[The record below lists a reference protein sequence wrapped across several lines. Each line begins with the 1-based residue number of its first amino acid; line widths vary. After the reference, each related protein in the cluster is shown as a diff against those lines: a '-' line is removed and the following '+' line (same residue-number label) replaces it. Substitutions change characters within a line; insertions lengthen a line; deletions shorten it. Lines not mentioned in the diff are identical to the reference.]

1 MEEKHKKEEQEL
13 PHRELEDSLAP
24 SGSYIGH
31 PRYEGHV
38 HSLTHHSVSQHGISV
53 LLPSQSNSPNPRIQA
68 PGISLDT
75 YIPGLSVTIKPI
87 SNDVAE
93 FHDSQSGDIYDL
105 YNACNGEVGG
115 DGFLD
120 ISKLNEL
127 SDDERE
133 ILNVGRLREIWRHTI
148 SGCATCAGIVRTLN
162 SIRPMVGEE
171 EFE

>member
-13 PHRELEDSLAP
+13 PHRELENSLAP

-31 PRYEGHV
+31 PRHEGHR
-38 HSLTHHSVSQHGISV
+38 HSLTHHSVSQHGITV
-53 LLPSQSNSPNPRIQA
+53 LPSQSNPPNPKIQA
-68 PGISLDT
+68 SGISIET

-87 SNDVAE
+87 SNDVTE
-93 FHDSQSGDIYDL
+93 FHDSESGDIYDL
-105 YNACNGEVGG
+105 YNACNGEIRG

-127 SDDERE
+127 DDDERE
-133 ILNVGRLREIWRHTI
+133 IFSVNRLREIWRHTI

-162 SIRPMVGEE
+162 SIRSIVGEE